1 MSQLR
6 IQLDQLLKNIGVA
19 HLVPSDSCDKNLH
32 SWVCKLMRVDKVS
45 DTSFEHLNEMSAS
58 LDCVVTVE
66 DKKQIY
72 NIISTYEKSIA

>member
-6 IQLDQLLKNIGVA
+6 IQLDQLLKKIGVA
-19 HLVPSDSCDKNLH
+19 HLVPFDSCDKNLH
-32 SWVCKLMRVDKVS
+32 SWVCKLMRVEKVT
-45 DTSFEHLNEMSAS
+45 DMSFEHLNEISAS
-58 LDCVVTVE
+58 LDCIVTVE